1 MALAT
6 QVDVEARLARAL
18 TDAEVTRL
26 PSLLDDAS
34 ALVIGYCGRDFE
46 PEPYPA
52 PVSGVVARMVARLLA
67 QGEVTPGLESTTE
80 AAGPFS
86 RGFKYGGGS
95 SGDVYLSA
103 TDKTM
108 LRPYRLGGGLSSV
121 QLVGDRYDVTPTAP
135 PAV

>member
-6 QVDVEARLARAL
+6 QEDVEARLARAL
-18 TDAEVTRL
+18 TEADLARL

-34 ALVIGYCGRDFE
+34 ALVIGYCRQDFE
-46 PEPYPA
+46 PEPYPT
-52 PVSGVVARMVARLLA
+52 PVAGVVARMVVRLLA
-67 QGEVTPGLESTTE
+67 QGDVTPGLESTTE
-80 AAGPFS
+80 GAGPFS

-95 SGDVYLSA
+95 SGDAYLSA

-121 QLVGDRYDVTPTAP
+121 QLVGDRYEITP
-135 PAV
+135 

>member
-34 ALVIGYCGRDFE
+34 ALVIGYCGQAFE
-46 PEPYPA
+46 PDPVPS

-121 QLVGDRYDVTPTAP
+121 QLVGERYSITPEA
-135 PAV
+135 